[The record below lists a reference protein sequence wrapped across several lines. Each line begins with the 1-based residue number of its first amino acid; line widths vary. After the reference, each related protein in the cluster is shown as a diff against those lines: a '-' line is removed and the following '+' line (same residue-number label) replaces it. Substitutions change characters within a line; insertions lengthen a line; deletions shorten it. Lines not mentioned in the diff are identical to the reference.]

1 MGAMTVPGS
10 LPCGDAWYN
19 LTISNPN
26 DIWKSQNV
34 LTSQITTFASQVAFI
49 LFTTRFI
56 YYILRPLNQPL
67 IVIQIIVGCLMS
79 PDILGRYDLFQKLF
93 PLSSVISSESISH
106 VGLIYYVF
114 LIGLDMNLDT
124 ILKARKKVISIA
136 VAGTFIPMA
145 MGAGIYALLQIYCT
159 KNSALF
165 DKFNT
170 NGAYLFWT
178 LTYSVTGFPILAHI
192 LADLKL
198 LYTGLGKV
206 ALTVA
211 MISDFYNW
219 VMFSLLTPFAI
230 HSSSLSAV
238 YSLISTIAFFL
249 FLFFVL
255 RPLLT
260 KLIVRKT
267 VQDEWD
273 DYQMLYVIMGAFAC
287 ALVTDLL
294 GTHPIMGALVY
305 GILIPRGK
313 FTAMLIER
321 SEDFVTSYLVPLFFF
336 GCGMRLRFSN
346 IFEGG
351 NWMIVLVV
359 VFLSCIPKILST
371 VIATYFLGM
380 TIRDGVALGLL
391 MNTKG
396 MLAVIMLNIG
406 LDKKILSH
414 NSFTILLLAVLVMTL
429 MVPLIVNAI
438 YKPRKRYAQNKLRT
452 IQNLKVDAELKVLAC
467 VYNTRHAKGMINL
480 LEACNSIKVSP
491 LHVFAVLLIE
501 HTGNA
506 TALLAAHLEQPHHQS
521 ETSHALTKAQE
532 DMENIASDFQSY
544 VQENNNNNT
553 KAETLVA
560 VSSYST
566 IHEDLFS
573 LAQEKQTTFILLPF
587 HKHLSLEGSLE
598 LTNNAYKNVNQNVMG
613 NAPCSVGI
621 FVDRGLGS
629 LFKLDLR
636 VLIIFIGG
644 PDDREALGVGWR
656 MSKHQGIQLSVVRIN
671 LLGKA
676 AEVEQSSDTKNSGLM
691 AASLDNERQKELDD
705 EYVSSFRLI
714 AVNNQ
719 DSISYSEKEVSSNDD
734 ITKVLKELDNLGY
747 DLYIVGQGM
756 GRDYLILSNLLK
768 WTDCPELGVIGDI
781 LASNS
786 FSSCS
791 SLLVVHQY
799 GFGGMVFEATYQHP
813 NESSADN
820 DASEEVSVKVE

>member
-1 MGAMTVPGS
+1 MTVKGPKLSEQG
-10 LPCGDAWYN
+10 WYS

-34 LTSQITTFASQVAFI
+34 LTSQVTTFASQVAFV

-79 PDILGRYDLFQKLF
+79 PDILGKYDLFQKLF
-93 PLSSVISSESISH
+93 PLSSVISSESIAH

-136 VAGTFIPMA
+136 LAGTFIPMA
-145 MGAGIYALLQIYCT
+145 MGAGIYTLLHIYGNDDLDFSGT
-159 KNSALF
+159 YK
-165 DKFNT
+165 T
-170 NGAYLFWT
+170 GGAYLFWT
-178 LTYSVTGFPILAHI
+178 LPYSITGFPILAHI

-219 VMFSLLTPFAI
+219 VMFSLLTPFAT
-230 HSSSLSAV
+230 HSNLSSAI
-238 YSLISTIAFFL
+238 YSLLCTIAFFL

-255 RPLLT
+255 RPFLVT
-260 KLIVRKT
+260 LIVRKT
-267 VQDEWD
+267 IQDEWD
-273 DYQMLYVIMGAFAC
+273 DYQLLYVVMGAFAC
-287 ALVTDLL
+287 ALVTDVL
-294 GTHPIMGALVY
+294 GSHPIMGALVY

-313 FTAMLIER
+313 FTTMLIER
-321 SEDFVTSYLVPLFFF
+321 SEDFVTNYLVPLFFF
-336 GCGMRLRFSN
+336 GCGMRLRFSH

-351 NWMIVLVV
+351 NWMVVLAV
-359 VFLSCIPKILST
+359 VFFSCIPKILST

-406 LDKKILSH
+406 LDKQILSH
-414 NSFTILLLAVLVMTL
+414 GSFTTLLLAVLVMTL
-429 MVPLIVNAI
+429 MVPLIINAI

-506 TALLAAHLEQPHHQS
+506 TALLAAHIEQPHHQQEAS
-521 ETSHALTKAQE
+521 QALTKAQE

-553 KAETLVA
+553 KADTLVA

-587 HKHLSLEGSLE
+587 HKHLSLEGFLE
-598 LTNNAYKNVNQNVMG
+598 STNNAYKNVNQNVMG

-636 VLIIFIGG
+636 VLVIFIGG
-644 PDDREALGVGWR
+644 PDDREALAVGWR
-656 MSKHQGIQLSVVRIN
+656 MSKHQGIQLSMVRII

-676 AEVEQSSDTKNSGLM
+676 AEVEQSSDTKNNGLM
-691 AASLDNERQKELDD
+691 SASLDNEKQKELDD
-705 EYVSSFRLI
+705 EYVSSFRLK
-714 AVNNQ
+714 AVNNE
-719 DSISYSEKEVSSNDD
+719 DSISYLEKEVNSSED
-734 ITKVLKELDNLGY
+734 ITKVLKELDKLGF

-756 GRDYLILSNLLK
+756 GRDYIILSNLLK
-768 WTDCPELGVIGDI
+768 WADCPELGVIGDI
-781 LASNS
+781 IASNN
-786 FSSCS
+786 FSSTS
-791 SLLVVHQY
+791 SLLVVQQY
-799 GFGGMVFEATYQHP
+799 GFGGMVFQAKNHHP
-813 NESSADN
+813 DEISADN